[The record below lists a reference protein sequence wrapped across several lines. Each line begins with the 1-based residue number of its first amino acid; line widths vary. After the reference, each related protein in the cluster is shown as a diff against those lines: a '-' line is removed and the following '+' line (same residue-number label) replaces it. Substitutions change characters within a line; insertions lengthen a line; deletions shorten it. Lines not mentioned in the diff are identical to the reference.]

1 MSWNFNKGSKLV
13 VNALI
18 ALVVVYIIPE
28 HFSPPTE
35 MLSLISREKQILY
48 AFCFSISFLV
58 LGEIIGISDRRLMT
72 LSFRHFILYL
82 VSTLL
87 AGVVLV
93 LIVWLFEYNFIGR
106 WAVLKISCFTAL
118 ISFTFTALLSF
129 FLKKYKNKVLLLV
142 SEPKRKQI
150 RKALSQR
157 EKAFEWVEQ
166 PDKTDTRIE
175 ALCIDKKIDLLVLD
189 ESLSLSE
196 LEIIPLL
203 QNGTR
208 VIGVVDFWER
218 FLEKIPPNDVDGT
231 WLSRV
236 DLHIKNPFV
245 HWMKRALDLIIST
258 TCIVLFSPLLIVS
271 LILIW
276 LESGF
281 PLFYIQTRT
290 GYLGK
295 PYSMIKLRTM
305 KDGAEVDG
313 AQWAKKTDSR
323 VTKVGKFLRNW
334 RVDEIPQ
341 FWNIIMGQMSV
352 VGPRPERPEF
362 QEELKEKVPFWY
374 ARNLVKPGL
383 TGWAQIRFSYASDLS
398 ESEEKLSY
406 DLYYLK
412 HASLAFDFEII
423 LSTLRSISKGSR

>member
-1 MSWNFNKGSKLV
+1 MNWNFSKGPKLV

-18 ALVVVYIIPE
+18 ALVVAYIIPE
-28 HFSPPTE
+28 YFSPPTE
-35 MLSLISREKQILY
+35 MLSLISREKHILY

-166 PDKTDTRIE
+166 PDKTDKRIE
-175 ALCIDKKIDLLVLD
+175 ALCIDKKIDLLVID

-218 FLEKIPPNDVDGT
+218 FLEKIPPNDVDST

-305 KDGAEVDG
+305 KDGAEGEG
-313 AQWAKKTDSR
+313 AQWAKKKDSR

-341 FWNIIMGQMSV
+341 FWNIIKGEMSV

-362 QEELKEKVPFWY
+362 QAELKEEVPFWY

-412 HASLAFDFEII
+412 HASLALDMEII

>member
-35 MLSLISREKQILY
+35 MLSLISREKHILY

-118 ISFTFTALLSF
+118 ISFTFTALLSL

-150 RKALSQR
+150 CKALSQR

-166 PDKTDTRIE
+166 PDKTDKRIE
-175 ALCIDKKIDLLVLD
+175 ALCIDKKIDLLVID

-218 FLEKIPPNDVDGT
+218 FLEKIPPNDVDST

-258 TCIVLFSPLLIVS
+258 TCIVMFSPLLIVS

-305 KDGAEVDG
+305 KDGAEGDG
-313 AQWAKKTDSR
+313 AQWAKKKDSR
-323 VTKVGKFLRNW
+323 VTKIGKFLRNW

-383 TGWAQIRFSYASDLS
+383 TGWAQIRFSYASGLS